1 MIYKFFRFKFILVLK
16 LILIVVNFIIYINYF
31 ESIVIRKYLDIEQ
44 VFDLIGEYVDGCF
57 GGKFV
62 D

>member
-1 MIYKFFRFKFILVLK
+1 MIFLDVNLYWFLK
-16 LILIVVNFIIYINYF
+16 VNFIIYINYF

>member
-1 MIYKFFRFKFILVLK
+1 MNFLDLNLYLFLK
-16 LILIVVNFIIYINYF
+16 LILIVGNFIIYINYF

>member
-1 MIYKFFRFKFILVLK
+1 MNFLDLKLYLFLK
-16 LILIVVNFIIYINYF
+16 LILIVGNFIIYINYF